1 MTRARDELAA
11 ERRLRMPWLAVEKEV
26 RVRRPK
32 GKVSLLDLFDGR
44 RQLMI
49 IYRAFFARR
58 NGWPE
63 ACLHRLLA

>member
-1 MTRARDELAA
+1 
-11 ERRLRMPWLAVEKEV
+11 MPWLAVEKEV